1 MFSVLI
7 AGGGVAALEAA
18 LTLGELAEGR
28 AHVELLAPEPLFSYR
43 PVAVAEPFG
52 LGAVRHFDLGTL
64 AARAGAG
71 LKLGALAGV
80 DADRRIARTAAGE
93 TLPYDALL
101 IACGAAPTAAVPG
114 ALTFRGREDGEGL
127 RSLLDELERGGP
139 ARVAF
144 VVPWGAA
151 WPLPAY
157 ELALMTAR
165 GLEAV
170 GARRVRL
177 SIVTPEA
184 EPLHIFGRHASDAVR
199 DLLAEA
205 EIEFVGGAYAVELRE
220 RRLLLSE
227 GGAMLADRVVALPRL
242 RGRRIDGIAQTADG
256 FVPVDDHCCVL
267 GADRVFAAGDITSFP
282 VKQGGIAAQQAVTAA
297 EAMAVLAGAT
307 LVPHPFRPV
316 LRGLLLTGAEPTYL
330 RRDFSGGAEPEWASA
345 APIWWP
351 PTKIVGR
358 RLTPFLASIAG
369 ETPEEG
375 VAPTRG
381 GVPVDVPLD
390 LTVIERLAAAVPD
403 GVATVRPGAASDD
416 VVESVMT
423 GDLLL
428 VAPDATLDAVAR
440 TMRQHDAG
448 CVLVVDEGRLVGIL
462 TARDVLRAVAGGVST
477 AEAHA
482 RRWMTASPIT
492 VGPRTRLDL
501 AGETMAERGIHHLP
515 VVEDGR
521 LLGLVGLRDV
531 TRSRRTAKRLA
542 VGLGF

>member
-184 EPLHIFGRHASDAVR
+184 EPLHILDGPRRSLARLHARA
-199 DLLAEA
+199 
-205 EIEFVGGAYAVELRE
+205 E
-220 RRLLLSE
+220 RR
-227 GGAMLADRVVALPRL
+227 
-242 RGRRIDGIAQTADG
+242 
-256 FVPVDDHCCVL
+256 
-267 GADRVFAAGDITSFP
+267 
-282 VKQGGIAAQQAVTAA
+282 
-297 EAMAVLAGAT
+297 
-307 LVPHPFRPV
+307 RP
-316 LRGLLLTGAEPTYL
+316 
-330 RRDFSGGAEPEWASA
+330 
-345 APIWWP
+345 
-351 PTKIVGR
+351 
-358 RLTPFLASIAG
+358 
-369 ETPEEG
+369 
-375 VAPTRG
+375 
-381 GVPVDVPLD
+381 
-390 LTVIERLAAAVPD
+390 
-403 GVATVRPGAASDD
+403 
-416 VVESVMT
+416 
-423 GDLLL
+423 
-428 VAPDATLDAVAR
+428 
-440 TMRQHDAG
+440 
-448 CVLVVDEGRLVGIL
+448 
-462 TARDVLRAVAGGVST
+462 
-477 AEAHA
+477 
-482 RRWMTASPIT
+482 
-492 VGPRTRLDL
+492 
-501 AGETMAERGIHHLP
+501 
-515 VVEDGR
+515 
-521 LLGLVGLRDV
+521 
-531 TRSRRTAKRLA
+531 
-542 VGLGF
+542 